1 MQNVG
6 VADRRTE
13 ESNNI
18 RGASKH
24 EIHIRIEN
32 NMSPDGQ
39 NYTVQPVPRSDN
51 SIKQGS
57 GSQTNHSNIQFSGK
71 IQKS

>member
-1 MQNVG
+1 
-6 VADRRTE
+6 
-13 ESNNI
+13 
-18 RGASKH
+18 
-24 EIHIRIEN
+24 
-32 NMSPDGQ
+32 MSPDGQ